1 MKKLSKGIL
10 GGALLGLAGIIGGFG
25 GEALA
30 GFFNKD
36 PEEEKDEAE
45 EKDTEETDDE
55 EEKEEIPP
63 EDVTVED

>member
-45 EKDTEETDDE
+45 EKDTEEAND

>member
-10 GGALLGLAGIIGGFG
+10 GGVLLGLAGIIGGFG

-55 EEKEEIPP
+55 EKEEIPP
-63 EDVTVED
+63 EDVSVED

>member
-36 PEEEKDEAE
+36 PEEEKDETE
-45 EKDTEETDDE
+45 EKDTEATND

>member
-45 EKDTEETDDE
+45 EKDTEETND

>member
-25 GEALA
+25 GEALT

-36 PEEEKDEAE
+36 PEEEKAEPE
-45 EKDTEETDDE
+45 EKETEETDDE
-55 EEKEEIPP
+55 EKEEVPP
-63 EDVTVED
+63 EDVSVED

>member
-36 PEEEKDEAE
+36 PEEEKDETE
-45 EKDTEETDDE
+45 EKDTEEADD
-55 EEKEEIPP
+55 EEKEEVPP
-63 EDVTVED
+63 EDISVED

>member
-25 GEALA
+25 GEALT

-45 EKDTEETDDE
+45 EKDTEEAND